1 MGNFKVK
8 VNSEAESRE
17 VQDLFLELGYAKGAC
32 SEGNYPADIIAV
44 PRGFFS
50 ETPFSSRSI
59 KLDHEEHEGYKEL
72 TLPELR
78 DLVERKEM
86 KEYLNRP
93 VGRCEQLPEKRYLQK
108 MPDGTYVEKAGRCL
122 SVPDG
127 WIEIPEGAEIAIQ
140 FKNDPDTHGIIFY
153 KNGGKSC
160 MGKNDNN
167 WQHDSEW
174 TMDQLLNE
182 NFHDGEINLSH
193 YVLWQRTAS
202 LNDQYAEIER
212 VRQSAYDKQEGGDH
226 YKKLAIQPMQYAL
239 ANKLDYAQANVVKY
253 VTRHADKNGK
263 EDLLK
268 AIHNIEL
275 MIEHYYPDL

>member
-44 PRGFFS
+44 PRGFFR
-50 ETPFSSRSI
+50 ETPLSSRSI

-212 VRQSAYDKQEGGDH
+212 VRQSAYDKQEGGSH